1 MHPIKPTFRT
11 VLVTLLL
18 WLFCQSAVA
27 HPHSWI
33 DTKTQILGNS
43 QAIDGFKM
51 EWTFD
56 RMTTAYLFDG
66 EDMSPEHRQQTLNT
80 ISASVIDNMRPSHD
94 FTYLDEGKHSFKY
107 QEVTDAKLKEVKGKA
122 ILSFTLL
129 LKKPYLFDGKKLALR
144 IFDPSYYVDMS
155 WRAASDV
162 QFASTLAPYCSSS
175 LIEPHPT
182 ASQVN
187 KAMSIPV
194 DATPDTQLGKVFT
207 QTLSFSCKHGPLPK

>member
-1 MHPIKPTFRT
+1 MHSIKPTFRA
-11 VLVTLLL
+11 TLLSL
-18 WLFCQSAVA
+18 LLLFFCQSVMA

-33 DTKTQILGNS
+33 DTKTKILGNS
-43 QAIDGFKM
+43 TTIDGFKM

-66 EDMSPEHRQQTLNT
+66 EDMSPQHQQKTLQD
-80 ISASVIDNMRPSHD
+80 IAGSVIDNMRPSHD
-94 FTYLDEGKHSFKY
+94 FTYLDKGSQSFTY
-107 QEVTDAKLKEVKGKA
+107 QDVTDAKLKTVKGKA

-129 LKKPYLFDGKKLALR
+129 LDKPYSFHGEKLVLR

-155 WRAASDV
+155 WHSADEI
-162 QFASTLAPYCSSS
+162 QFSSALKPYCSHS
-175 LIEPHPT
+175 LVEPHPS
-182 ASQVN
+182 AAQVN

-207 QTLSFSCKHGPLPK
+207 QTLNFSCLNEK